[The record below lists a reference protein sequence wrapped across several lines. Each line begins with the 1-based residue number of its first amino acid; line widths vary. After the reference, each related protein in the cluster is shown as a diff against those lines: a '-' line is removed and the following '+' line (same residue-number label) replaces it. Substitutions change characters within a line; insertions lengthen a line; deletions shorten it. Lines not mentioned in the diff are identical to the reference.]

1 MKIKLV
7 KTSESLINTKKIKD
21 KKIVRFNW
29 ILPFLANFRH
39 GLE

>member
-7 KTSESLINTKKIKD
+7 KTSEILINTKKIKD

-29 ILPFLANFRH
+29 I
-39 GLE
+39 

>member
-7 KTSESLINTKKIKD
+7 KTSESLINTKKIND

-29 ILPFLANFRH
+29 I
-39 GLE
+39 